1 LKECVGYSLYL
12 IIWDLEEYLESP
24 KLVSYA
30 LSKNTEDRSEWLLA
44 SAYISH
50 LFRLEFGDLAGKKLL
65 GDGEVCHC

>member
-1 LKECVGYSLYL
+1 LEEYVRCSSYL

-44 SAYISH
+44 SAYVPH
-50 LFRLEFGDLAGKKLL
+50 LFRLEFGNLAGKKPL
-65 GDGEVCHC
+65 GGGEVYHC